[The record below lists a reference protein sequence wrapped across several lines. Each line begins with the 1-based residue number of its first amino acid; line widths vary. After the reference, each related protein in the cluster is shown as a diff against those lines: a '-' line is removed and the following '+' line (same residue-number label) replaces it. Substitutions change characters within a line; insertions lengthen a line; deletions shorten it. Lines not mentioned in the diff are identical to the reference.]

1 MVWSVTS
8 VPLSPRTLAPD
19 RAVLLVVVACA
30 FTAAAQPALVEVPF
44 GKSEAEVAP
53 GVTFVTEPKTGE
65 ETTLSRAGA
74 TLLGLTSTKAD
85 YAFWNHRLH
94 EVHFEFRADEFDT
107 VVGALTGAV
116 GQPVKLEQKS
126 GAREATWYLGAAL
139 VSAYES
145 GGRLVVLCSDRSQK
159 DFRWGDLLLG
169 QGPAVLGAFVGLFL
183 LLFLIVSAAT
193 SWCAKCHSFSMK
205 QTGRSVAGSTDHSPS
220 PLSVDYR
227 ENVSFSFR
235 CSKCGHQ
242 KTDRYDG
249 FWSPKRR

>member
-1 MVWSVTS
+1 M
-8 VPLSPRTLAPD
+8 
-19 RAVLLVVVACA
+19 LLVVAA
-30 FTAAAQPALVEVPF
+30 WALTAAAQPALVEVPF

-65 ETTLSRAGA
+65 ETTFSRAGA
-74 TLLGLTSTKAD
+74 TLLGLTSTRAD

-94 EVHFEFRADEFDT
+94 EVHFEFRTDEFDA
-107 VVGALTGAV
+107 VVTALTGAL
-116 GQPVKLEQKS
+116 GEPVARAQKP

-139 VSAYES
+139 VSAFES

-159 DFRWGDLLLG
+159 DLRWGDLLLG
-169 QGPAVLGAFVGLFL
+169 QGPAVIGTFVGLFL

-227 ENVSFSFR
+227 ENVSFSSR